1 MASHQYYSLLSIFL
15 LYTFSLTSALNA
27 NGGGFSVDL
36 IHRDSP
42 DSPFYDPSETPSQR
56 IAEALRRSISRAN
69 HFKPTSSPLSPI
81 EPRSEVFANKG
92 EYLMKYSVGTPP
104 FPVLGIA
111 DTGSDLIWLQ
121 CNPCSYCYEQKDPIF
136 DPRESKTYRNVAC
149 NSTQCQSI
157 EGTLCSSSS
166 CKYSV
171 SYGHNISYSNG
182 DLAFDTLTLES
193 TTSRPVSL
201 RNVVVGCGRD
211 NNGTFDKKSSG
222 IVGLGGGA
230 ASLVSQLGSSIG
242 KNKMIGN
249 KFIEGN
255 FIFNSIELLLLSQL
269 SIKF

>member
-1 MASHQYYSLLSIFL
+1 MAPHQYSLLSIFL
-15 LYTFSLTSALNA
+15 LYSTFSLTSALNA

-42 DSPFYDPSETPSQR
+42 DSPFYNPSETPSQR

-69 HFKPTSSPLSPI
+69 HFKPTSSPLSPN

-121 CNPCSYCYEQKDPIF
+121 CKPCSYCYEQKDPIF
-136 DPRESKTYRNVAC
+136 YPRESKTYRNVAC
-149 NSTQCQSI
+149 TSTQCQSI
-157 EGTLCSSSS
+157 DGTSCSSSS

-171 SYGHNISYSNG
+171 SYGDRSYSNG
-182 DLAFDTLTLES
+182 DLALETLTLES

-201 RNVVVGCGRD
+201 RNIVVGCGRD

-242 KNKMIGN
+242 KMIGMN
-249 KFIEGN
+249 H
-255 FIFNSIELLLLSQL
+255 FIF
-269 SIKF
+269 